1 MRKPLS
7 QYRVHTSLTQ
17 IDFKTMT
24 WPFDFSVK
32 WYLQQVRQ
40 LIENYIDYDLSTCRC
55 KLS

>member
-24 WPFDFSVK
+24 WPVDFSVK

-40 LIENYIDYDLSTCRC
+40 LIGNYIDYDLSTCRC